1 MTLDLG
7 IRRSATVVA
16 AAAASTG
23 RRRRRFGEPE
33 IYFLAVAVAYAYVLL
48 AWWLKYDFHFTIGD
62 ALARTADAKNMLF
75 SRDPHAAALGI
86 YWMPLPSLVQIPFVA
101 ILEPLHHV
109 EFAGPVT
116 SALFG
121 AGTVAV
127 LARICRDFG
136 LSRSFAF
143 CVAIAYATNPVI
155 AFYAANGMSE
165 SAEFF
170 FIAVSLWGL
179 TRFLRDDSNA
189 SAIIAAAGLA
199 GLAMSKYEAAPVII
213 FAAVVIALI
222 HIRRL
227 PRGQWHETALNLCV
241 IVLPTVFLVSAW
253 LIYQKLIFGQF
264 FAFLHVQQ
272 GMQHVLSPTA
282 PVQQALHSWPAT
294 LSWVSHWVFA
304 FFPAAVLV
312 VLPLVLAPWRRM
324 LVGVAVLGA
333 GALAIVTTTVYLY
346 VGNTTGEP
354 RYFTSVIIVGV
365 IALVAVA
372 SRLPRF
378 SYSRW
383 LVNPAVIL
391 AIVVGSY
398 TAAYA
403 ETQHGSMTG
412 DDRFFNVV
420 VHGVVNATPSK
431 QDATPK
437 LEQAARELDSL
448 IRGNDR
454 VLIDARYDFAVSL
467 FSYKQNQIV
476 TTSDRDY
483 EQLVSPTGLEAR
495 IGWAVV
501 PEGLPKQLSV
511 DIDDAYAMVHR
522 QSGWSQVWHNGRIEI
537 WKRDPAQLVN
547 LPMPPRG

>member
-1 MTLDLG
+1 VALDLAT
-7 IRRSATVVA
+7 RPAATVIAAPVA
-16 AAAASTG
+16 RT
-23 RRRRRFGEPE
+23 RRRRFGEPE
-33 IYFLAVAVAYAYVLL
+33 IYFLAVAVTYAYVLL
-48 AWWLKYDFHFTIGD
+48 AWWLKYDLHFTIGD
-62 ALARTADAKNMLF
+62 SLARTADAKNMLF
-75 SRDPHAAALGI
+75 SRDPHAAAIGI
-86 YWMPLPSLVQIPFVA
+86 YWMPLPSLMQLPFVA

-121 AGTVAV
+121 GGAVVV

-143 CVAIAYATNPVI
+143 CVAIAYAANPVV

-170 FIAVSLWGL
+170 FIAVALWGL
-179 TRFLRDDSNA
+179 TRFLRDDTNA
-189 SAIIAAAGLA
+189 SAVIAAVGLA
-199 GLAMSKYEAAPVII
+199 GLALSKYEAAPVIL
-213 FAAVVIALI
+213 FAAVVIALV

-227 PRGQWHETALNLCV
+227 PRGQWHETALNLSI
-241 IVLPTVFLVSAW
+241 IVAPTVFLVGVW

-272 GMQHVLSPTA
+272 GMQHVLA
-282 PVQQALHSWPAT
+282 PPPGVQAALHSWPAT
-294 LSWVSHWVFA
+294 FAWVNHWVFA
-304 FFPAAVLV
+304 FFPAVVLV
-312 VLPLVLAPWRRM
+312 VLPLLLPPWRRT
-324 LVGVAVLGA
+324 LVGLAVVAT
-333 GALAIVTTTVYLY
+333 GALAILTTTIYLY
-346 VGNTTGEP
+346 LGDTTGGP

-372 SRLPRF
+372 SRLPRR

-383 LVNPAVIL
+383 LVNPAVVF
-391 AIVVGSY
+391 AVVVGGY

-403 ETQHGSMTG
+403 ETEHGASMTG

-420 VHGVVNATPSK
+420 VHGVVDSTPSK
-431 QDATPK
+431 QDATLK
-437 LEQAARELDSL
+437 LQQAARKLDSL
-448 IRGNDR
+448 IGPGDR

-467 FSYKQNQIV
+467 FSYKQGQIV

-495 IGWAVV
+495 IGWAIV
-501 PEGLPKQLSV
+501 PEGLPKQLPV
-511 DIDDAYAMVHR
+511 DLDDAYGMVHR
-522 QSGWSQVWHNGRIEI
+522 QTGWTQVWHNGRAEI
-537 WKRDPAQLVN
+537 WKRDPAQLAN
-547 LPMPPRG
+547 LAMPPRG